1 MAIKDWVKEK
11 NSDLSDRY
19 GSWKQE
25 REENNLRR
33 KELKEKEKEAEI
45 SEKEREELE
54 ALSPYKTAAK
64 KAFNKTKEMAAT
76 SSGLLAGLF
85 KGNRNREAPSFHS
98 TESSIK
104 WRINLFILFSLLFH
118 FLILVQITNLWTK
131 LFINF
136 VLAIIVYFAFIPDE
150 EKTESIKELFV
161 VVSLY
166 LTWDFF
172 GAHFY
177 QIGNGILYGYVFNP
191 FFTPWWFYYAV
202 LVRSKARTRI
212 SILLILAIILFWL
225 GVLFSSVYISQ
236 MGIEEKGLML
246 TQAHSDNL
254 KLVVEKSTE
263 FWKNIASTI
272 AKSIFN
278 IKLFWQQ
285 RIEMA
290 TGGDYYAGR
299 IEQSKGEPLGVT
311 IEEVKAAGYEFEP
324 DEQINVFGIIKA
336 RTLDDG
342 IIIRPGCYLGYKTEY
357 NQKFVEGDIGPEKE
371 YTIFDMGEQDVDC
384 RFPPAI
390 EEPEIIKQSNQVVL
404 TASFNFETMAYLK
417 TYFMYQD
424 RLRSLTRMGIDP
436 LDEFGIKDKNPTAV
450 FTNGP
455 VMLGI
460 GTKKPPLGVGVSG
473 MGSLSVGD
481 LSSTAENLVRIG
493 VTVDNNYGWKGKI
506 KRINQVI
513 IEVPNSMEILFDTCS
528 HPFTVYADKN
538 NLNNC
543 VNDYV
548 SHSSKPFIECAEK
561 LSSDFDRYEPQ
572 SVELAKK
579 NTEVVSCVTET
590 CAKEFDGF
598 VGYSLQTSAVGKGL
612 ENIKTYKTFS
622 CKFSVSD
629 PEKLL
634 GTAPITPIYFRAR
647 TRYDYE
653 IEKTTSVKV
662 KKILDSYGSSFVQ
675 HNNIG
680 QIDSEDAFQS
690 IAQKSWSS
698 IIKFSQ
704 SPEEQCTIFA
714 LIAATS
720 GGDPYFNANNRKG
733 LLGLSPDIANAI
745 AKKFGEQNS
754 NIFDA
759 DTNIQYGIQLWNDI
773 KSKDTEYLEIQTLTQ
788 NIPSVDNQ
796 DAVVVF
802 TDTLK
807 NDKLTYDAVIPLSD
821 TTDTVNSVQSSCI
834 GEKPYLCETNPF
846 YKTYH
851 SFLLNIGS
859 YKEYCKKPEIQ
870 SGFNTVKELE
880 EINTNNFW
888 ISKSIKVT
896 QTTDEIEQGIEKNG
910 YGVKI
915 TKSIKPNSEH
925 NLVTLKVTKS
935 NKYNSDNNNNNNNN
949 NKEFLTKTFNIYKSQ
964 LLDST
969 WYHDSSYPFIRVA
982 LKSKNSDNTEFVFEM
997 QYFDMTRVLV
1007 DLSYDSL
1014 LKSKQMIWQ
1023 DNEGV
1028 VVYGDYNAPSKT
1040 LELYDGNSK
1049 KFCALNVK
1057 TSSSCSNI
1065 PQVKIYEL
1073 ASGTNYFKGY
1083 VEFNPK

>member
-11 NSDLSDRY
+11 TSDLSDRY

-25 REENNLRR
+25 RKENNLRK
-33 KELKEKEKEAEI
+33 KELKEKEKEAEL

-54 ALSPYKTAAK
+54 KLSPIKTGTK
-64 KAFNKTKEMAAT
+64 KAFSNAT
-76 SSGLLAGLF
+76 GLLAGIF
-85 KGNRNREAPSFHS
+85 KRNKDNSSPSSFHS

-150 EKTESIKELFV
+150 ERTESIKELFV
-161 VVSLY
+161 VISLY

-172 GAHFY
+172 SSHFY
-177 QIGNGILYGYVFNP
+177 QAGNGILYGYVFNP

-202 LVRSKARTRI
+202 LVKSKARTRI

-225 GVLFSSVYISQ
+225 GALFSSVYVSQ
-236 MGIEEKGLML
+236 MGIEERGLML

-272 AKSIFN
+272 AKSVFN

-285 RIEMA
+285 RMEMA
-290 TGGDYYAGR
+290 TGADYYAGR

-311 IEEVKAAGYEFEP
+311 IEEVKAADYEFEP

-342 IIIRPGCYLGYKTEY
+342 IIIKPGCYLGYKTDY
-357 NQKFVEGDIGPEKE
+357 NQKFIEGDIGPEKE
-371 YTIFDMGEQDVDC
+371 YIIFDMGEQDVDC

-390 EEPEIIKQSNQVVL
+390 EEPEIIKQSNQVAL

-424 RLRSLTRMGIDP
+424 RLRSLTRLGIDP

-460 GTKKPPLGVGVSG
+460 GTKKPPLGVGGAGMSG
-473 MGSLSVGD
+473 LGVGD
-481 LSSTAENLVRIG
+481 ISGTSENLVRIG
-493 VTVDNNYGWKGKI
+493 VTIDNNYGWKGKI

-513 IEVPNSMEILFDTCS
+513 IEVPDSMEILFDTCS
-528 HPFTVYADKN
+528 HPFTVYGDKN

-572 SVELAKK
+572 SVETAKK
-579 NTEVVSCVTET
+579 NTEVISCVTET

-622 CKFSVSD
+622 CKFSVND

-662 KKILDSYGSSFVQ
+662 KKILDGYGSSFVQ
-675 HNNIG
+675 HSNVG
-680 QIDSEDAFQS
+680 QINSEDAFQS

-698 IIKFSQ
+698 IIKFSS

-714 LIAATS
+714 LIADTS
-720 GGDPYFNANNRKG
+720 GGDSYFNADNRKG
-733 LLGLSPDIANAI
+733 ILGLSPDISNAI
-745 AKKFGEQNS
+745 AKKFGEQNP
-754 NIFDA
+754 NLFDA
-759 DTNIQYGIQLWNDI
+759 DTNIKYGIQLWNDI
-773 KSKDTEYLEIQTLTQ
+773 KSKSTEHLSDIQPQTL
-788 NIPSVDNQ
+788 DNQ
-796 DAVVVF
+796 DAIVVF

-821 TTDTVNSVQSSCI
+821 TTDTTNNAQSSCS
-834 GEKPYLCETNPF
+834 GEKPYLCETNAF

-851 SFLLNIGS
+851 GFLLNIES

-870 SGFNTVKELE
+870 SGFNTIKELE

-896 QTTDEIEQGIEKNG
+896 QTADEIEQGMEKNG
-910 YGVKI
+910 YSVKI

-925 NLVTLKVTKS
+925 NLVTIKVFKN
-935 NKYNSDNNNNNNNN
+935 NKDNNYNNNN
-949 NKEFLTKTFNIYKSQ
+949 NKELLSKTFDIYKSQ
-964 LLDST
+964 TLDSN

-982 LKSKNSDNTEFVFEM
+982 LKSKNSDNTEFVFEI

-1007 DLSYDSL
+1007 DLSYNSL
-1014 LKSKQMIWQ
+1014 LKTKQMIWQ
-1023 DNEGV
+1023 DNEDV
-1028 VVYGDYNAPSKT
+1028 VVYGQYNAPSKT
-1040 LELYDGNSK
+1040 LEFYDNNGK
-1049 KFCALNVK
+1049 KFCVLNVK

-1083 VEFNPK
+1083 IEYNPK

>member
-11 NSDLSDRY
+11 TTDLSDRY

-25 REENNLRR
+25 REENKLRK
-33 KELKEKEKEAEI
+33 KELKEKEKEAAL

-54 ALSPYKTAAK
+54 ALSPYKSAAK

-76 SSGLLAGLF
+76 STGLLAGLF
-85 KGNRNREAPSFHS
+85 KGNRNKEPSSFHS

-150 EKTESIKELFV
+150 ERTDCIKELFV
-161 VVSLY
+161 VIALY
-166 LTWDFF
+166 LTWDVF
-172 GAHFY
+172 GSHFY
-177 QIGNGILYGYVFNP
+177 QAGNGILYGYVFNP

-225 GVLFSSVYISQ
+225 GALFSSLYISQ
-236 MGIEEKGLML
+236 MSMNEKGLML

-263 FWKNIASTI
+263 FWKNIAATI
-272 AKSIFN
+272 AKSVFN

-290 TGGDYYAGR
+290 TGADYYAGR

-311 IEEVKAAGYEFEP
+311 IENVKAADYEFEP
-324 DEQINVFGIIKA
+324 DEQINVYGIIKA

-342 IIIRPGCYLGYKTEY
+342 IVIKPGCYLGYKTDY
-357 NQKFVEGDIGPEKE
+357 NQKFIEGDIGPEKE
-371 YTIFDMGEQDVDC
+371 YIIFDMGEQDVDC
-384 RFPPAI
+384 TFPPAI
-390 EEPEIIKQSNQVVL
+390 EESEIIKQSNQVTL

-424 RLRSLTRMGIDP
+424 RLRSLTRLGIDP

-460 GTKKPPLGVGVSG
+460 GTKKPPLGVGIAG
-473 MGSLSVGD
+473 MGGLGD
-481 LSSTAENLVRIG
+481 ISSTAENLVRIG

-506 KRINQVI
+506 KKINQVI
-513 IEVPNSMEILFDTCS
+513 IEVPDSMEILFDTCS

-543 VNDYV
+543 VNDYI
-548 SHSSKPFIECAEK
+548 SHNSKPFIECAEN
-561 LSSDFDRYEPQ
+561 LLSDFDRYEPQ
-572 SVELAKK
+572 SVEVAKK

-653 IEKTTSVKV
+653 IEKTSSVKV
-662 KKILDSYGSSFVQ
+662 KKIIDGYGTSFVQ
-675 HNNIG
+675 HSGVVGDLNP
-680 QIDSEDAFQS
+680 EEAFQS

-698 IIKFSQ
+698 ILKFSQ
-704 SPEEQCTIFA
+704 SPEEQCTVFA

-720 GGDPYFNANNRKG
+720 GGDPYYNVGNRKG
-733 LLGLSPDIANAI
+733 LLGLSPDIANAV
-745 AKKFGEQNS
+745 AKKFGESTPSPNL
-754 NIFDA
+754 FDA
-759 DTNIQYGIQLWNDI
+759 DTNIKYGIQLWNDI
-773 KSKDTEYLEIQTLTQ
+773 KSKSTEHLSDIQPQ
-788 NIPSVDNQ
+788 SVDNQ

-802 TDTLK
+802 TETLK
-807 NDKLTYDAVIPLSD
+807 NDKLTYDAVTLISD
-821 TTDTVNSVQSSCI
+821 TTDSVTSAQSSCS

-851 SFLLNIGS
+851 SFLLNIES

-888 ISKSIKVT
+888 ISKNIKVT
-896 QTTDEIEQGIEKNG
+896 PTTEEIEQGIEKNG
-910 YGVKI
+910 YNVKI

-925 NLVTLKVTKS
+925 NLVTIKVSK
-935 NKYNSDNNNNNNNN
+935 NINGN
-949 NKEFLTKTFNIYKSQ
+949 NKELFSKTFDIYKSQ
-964 LLDST
+964 NLDSK
-969 WYHDSSYPFIRVA
+969 WYYDSGYPFIRVMP
-982 LKSKNSDNTEFVFEM
+982 KSKNSDNTEFVFEM
-997 QYFDMTRVLV
+997 QYFDLSRVLV
-1007 DLSYDSL
+1007 DLSYDTL
-1014 LKSKQMIWQ
+1014 LKTKQTIWQ
-1023 DNEGV
+1023 DNEDV
-1028 VVYGDYNAPSKT
+1028 VIYGQYNAPSKT
-1040 LELYDGNSK
+1040 LEFYDSTGK
-1049 KFCALNVK
+1049 KFCAVSIK
-1057 TSSSCSNI
+1057 TSASCSNI

-1083 VEFNPK
+1083 IEFNPK